1 MISLYGHL
9 PVWQA
14 IFRVLVKKQ
23 SAAVLYPALLQT
35 GFLSAGPD
43 GIRQERPHLLVVLK
57 ALNAM
62 QVHVL
67 AVRPV
72 SPSHGFIYLRNL
84 SAFHSFLV
92 VVLCYVGSWL
102 T

>member
-1 MISLYGHL
+1 M
-9 PVWQA
+9 
-14 IFRVLVKKQ
+14 K

-43 GIRQERPHLLVVLK
+43 GIRQERPHLLVVLE
-57 ALNAM
+57 ALEKI
-62 QVHVL
+62 QVYVL

-84 SAFHSFLV
+84 SAFHSFSV
-92 VVLCYVGSWL
+92 VVLCYVGTWL

>member
-1 MISLYGHL
+1 MGASGLASNISCFGKMEISCSLISG
-9 PVWQA
+9 
-14 IFRVLVKKQ
+14 R
-23 SAAVLYPALLQT
+23 
-35 GFLSAGPD
+35 FLSVGPD

>member
-1 MISLYGHL
+1 M
-9 PVWQA
+9 
-14 IFRVLVKKQ
+14 K

-35 GFLSAGPD
+35 EFLSAGPD
-43 GIRQERPHLLVVLK
+43 GIRQERPHLLVVLE
-57 ALNAM
+57 ALEIM
-62 QVHVL
+62 QAYVL

-84 SAFHSFLV
+84 LAFHSFLV
-92 VVLCYVGSWL
+92 VVLCYVGTWL